1 MNRDSGTTILL
12 VENDLDAA
20 VSTTLALQE
29 AGFQALHALDGHQGL
44 RLARVAQPDLV
55 LLQACLPRMDGFALC
70 RALRQESA
78 VPILLLA
85 EREQDG
91 VRALELGADAFL
103 VRPVG
108 RRELLARVRA
118 LLRRRGLERG
128 AHPPG
133 RTAPWSWG
141 PTPTWRAPWAG
152 APAALARERL
162 SVGEIVMD
170 RATCQV
176 WRGGQPLRLRL
187 V

>member
-91 VRALELGADAFL
+91 VRALELGADAYL
-103 VRPVG
+103 ARPVG
-108 RRELLARVRA
+108 RRAGRPGA
-118 LLRRRGLERG
+118 GAAERG
-128 AHPPG
+128 GDRDGSCHVPG
-133 RTAPWSWG
+133 VARG
-141 PTPTWRAPWAG
+141 PTPAAAAG
-152 APAALARERL
+152 VNPFPRL
-162 SVGEIVMD
+162 PSLPHPFIP
-170 RATCQV
+170 TP
-176 WRGGQPLRLRL
+176 GGFQPSASPSRR
-187 V
+187 